1 MTRFFPIWQTTDHE
15 RLVPLMLV
23 IAAHLIFI
31 AWLINNSMR
40 PEPSLAL
47 PAMTGILVAPPA
59 PQPVA
64 VPSRPKAVPSRP
76 QPSLA
81 PPIEAPP
88 TERSISMLP
97 EVPEPRPVIEPET
110 ETLTPVLPAAAPVAA
125 ETAIAPAPVIPPR
138 VDAAHLNNPVPAYPP
153 LSRKLGEQ
161 GQVVFDI
168 YILADGTVGE
178 IKLKTSSGFS
188 RLDAA
193 AREAV
198 QRWRYVP
205 ARRGDVA
212 IAFWYAQ
219 PVSFS
224 LRNSQTR

>member
-1 MTRFFPIWQTTDHE
+1 MTRFFPVWQTTDHE
-15 RLVPLMLV
+15 RFVPLMLV
-23 IAAHLIFI
+23 ITAHLIFI
-31 AWLINNSMR
+31 AWLNNNSTR

-59 PQPVA
+59 LQPVA
-64 VPSRPKAVPSRP
+64 MPSRPKAVPSRP
-76 QPSLA
+76 QSSLA
-81 PPIEAPP
+81 PLEAPP
-88 TERSISMLP
+88 TERSISMPP
-97 EVPEPRPVIEPET
+97 EVPEPQPVIEPET

-161 GQVVFDI
+161 GQVVFDV

-188 RLDAA
+188 RLDTA

-205 ARRGDVA
+205 ARRGNVA
-212 IAFWYAQ
+212 IAFWYVQ